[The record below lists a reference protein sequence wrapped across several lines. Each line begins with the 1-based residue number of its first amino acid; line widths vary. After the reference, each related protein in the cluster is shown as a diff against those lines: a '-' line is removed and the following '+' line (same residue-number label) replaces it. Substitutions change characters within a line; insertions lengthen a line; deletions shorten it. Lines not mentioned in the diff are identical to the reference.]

1 MTMTTTPSNI
11 PQRTVSLLGLGPMGA
26 PMAANLVRRLGEL
39 TVWNRTPERAAGIV
53 ALGARQAASP
63 AEAARDVVLTVLPDL
78 PQVQSLLPGADGL
91 LAGWRANGVEQP
103 ILVVHGTVSPVAV
116 RAFADDLW
124 KEHRIRLVDA
134 PMSGGVPGA
143 ERGDLS
149 LMVGGDRP
157 TVESLA
163 PVFTTVARTVV
174 YMGAC
179 GSGQLAKACNQVV
192 VAGTIA
198 ALCEALCLAER
209 YGLPR
214 ADLLTALTGGLAGS
228 EALNQKGD
236 RWLHGDFAGGGS
248 ARNQLKDLV
257 FAREAEEAAGAPSE
271 LTELLLGQFTRM
283 VAGGDGDLD
292 HSGLIKTI
300 AKTPTGRPS

>member
-1 MTMTTTPSNI
+1 MMTTSHEPRRS
-11 PQRTVSLLGLGPMGA
+11 VSLLGLGPMGA
-26 PMAANLVRRLGEL
+26 AMAANLVHRLETL
-39 TVWNRTPERAAGIV
+39 TVWNRTPARAARAV
-53 ALGARQAASP
+53 ELGARQAASP

-78 PQVQSLLPGADGL
+78 PQVESLLPGADGL
-91 LAGWRANGVEQP
+91 LEGWRGNGVEEP

-116 RAFADDLW
+116 RTLAEELW
-124 KEHRIRLVDA
+124 REHRIRLVDA

-143 ERGDLS
+143 ERGTLS
-149 LMVGGDRP
+149 LMVGGHQQ

-163 PVFTTVARTVV
+163 PVFAAVAETVV
-174 YMGAC
+174 YMGAS

-198 ALCEALCLAER
+198 AVCEALCLAEH

-214 ADLLTALTGGLAGS
+214 ADLLAALTGGLAASEVLKQKSGS
-228 EALNQKGD
+228 
-236 RWLHGDFAGGGS
+236 WLRGDFTGGGS

-257 FAREAEEAAGAPSE
+257 FAREAEESAGAPSE
-271 LTELLLGQFTRM
+271 MTELLLGQFSRM

-292 HSGLIKTI
+292 HSGLIRTI
-300 AKTPTGRPS
+300 ASTQAGEPS